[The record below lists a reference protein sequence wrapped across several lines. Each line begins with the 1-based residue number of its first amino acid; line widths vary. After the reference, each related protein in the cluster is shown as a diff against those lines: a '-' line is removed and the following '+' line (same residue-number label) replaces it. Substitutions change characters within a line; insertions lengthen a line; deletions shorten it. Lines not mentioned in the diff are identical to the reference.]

1 MTKRREA
8 VAAIAGLSMV
18 SCIALTAQAPPKPS
32 AEHQRLAYFVGKWT
46 NQGEMKAGPFG
57 PGGKTMSTDTC
68 EWFEGQF
75 AVMCRSEGKSPFG
88 PMKSVGIMSYSAEEK
103 VYTYYATDNSGMTMT
118 KRTARDGQ
126 GRHMDLYRR
135 PEGQGARD
143 AQRGVAD
150 LLHVHDG
157 DAGRRWE
164 MGADGR
170 KHVDQVEISA
180 TSVARC
186 RSRFHGRVHR

>member
-8 VAAIAGLSMV
+8 VAAIAGLAVV

-32 AEHQRLAYFVGKWT
+32 AEHQRLAYFVGQWT

-75 AVMCRSEGKSPFG
+75 AVICRSEGKSPLG
-88 PMKSVGIMSYSAEEK
+88 PMKSLGIMSYSAEEK

-118 KRTARDGQ
+118 TV
-126 GRHMDLYRR
+126 
-135 PEGQGARD
+135 
-143 AQRGVAD
+143 QRGTVK
-150 LLHVHDG
+150 G
-157 DAGRRWE
+157 DTWTLTGGQKVKVRVTLKEVSPTSYTFMLE
-164 MGADGR
+164 MQDADG
-170 KHVDQVEISA
+170 KWAPMMES
-180 TSVARC
+180 TSTK
-186 RSRFHGRVHR
+186 SK